1 MRVHT
6 PDPFVHTPEPFSA
19 KIVVKTEQYDDVGSG
34 GVVYDMDVVNSTKR
48 RKIVIKKAP
57 VVQKAPLKIEAED
70 GEVSDGS
77 IGMWC
82 DGDGLANVRW

>member
-6 PDPFVHTPEPFSA
+6 PDPFVHTPEPSIA
-19 KIVVKTEQYDDVGSG
+19 KVVVKSEQSDVGVG
-34 GVVYDMDVVNSTKR
+34 GVVYDMDVVNSTKK
-48 RKIVIKKAP
+48 RKIVIKKEP
-57 VVQKAPLKIEAED
+57 VVQKGPLKIEAEE
-70 GEVSDGS
+70 GELSDGS